1 MYPTKYFMYP
11 PKYPIYLPKNRR
23 YSSKCTPPPQNILDI
38 PVHNPLPK
46 FPMYPSK
53 YVREYNLGGY
63 TGYLGGYIGNFGGT

>member
-1 MYPTKYFMYP
+1 MY
-11 PKYPIYLPKNRR
+11 
-23 YSSKCTPPPQNILDI
+23 PPPQNILDI

-53 YVREYNLGGY
+53 YVRECIGYLGGY